1 MMFELPVKQLRS
13 RAEVGLCGLFASV
26 KIQLEKHRLQS
37 NLANVLMDHRAKR
50 KAYLKLLMLT

>member
-50 KAYLKLLMLT
+50 KAYLKLQC